1 MASNIYLLGLGLVI
15 LLTAAL
21 GFSAWHRT
29 PRNWAAM
36 ATRFRRCPDITPV
49 ARTLIIEGIHDGV
62 LLLDDRGL
70 IADINPAAMNMLGMD
85 PSALGQDAQRR
96 LAPWPELAQ
105 AIGCHE
111 KRHITIASAGTP
123 TQQFAGQ
130 VTPLHHR
137 GEFCGQLLLLHDVT
151 AEKLAED
158 ARRECEAAE
167 AANRAK
173 SLFLANMSHEIRTP
187 LNAILGFAQVL
198 GRDTGMNDTQ
208 RGNLAS
214 IRRSGEHLL
223 NLIDD
228 ILDLAKIEAG
238 KVSLQIKP
246 IDLKGFLGELGT
258 FFQHRAK
265 ERGLS
270 LTIHAE
276 DCPAFFGGDEM
287 RLRQVLINLLGNAI
301 KFTPSGSVIIGV
313 ENLDGTQ
320 LRFSVTDTGYGI
332 AHAEMVRL
340 FQPFSQS
347 AIGSKAREGTGLGL
361 ALSRQLVRLMGGE
374 LEVDSTPGLGSPFF
388 FYIPFQTVENLAK
401 PKHPNQPTVM
411 GLNPDQPVC
420 RILVVDDQPDNRAWL
435 LALLESINPQPPVLE
450 LREAS
455 DGVDAVAVWESW
467 QPHLIFM
474 DLKMS
479 AMSGDEATVE
489 IKARMNNR
497 ADAVKS
503 KVIALTAS
511 TLDEDRNTMLACG
524 CDEFARKPFQA
535 ETLFNI
541 LQRQAGLLFTYSAEQ
556 PGGAGLTE
564 GELVARLA
572 RYPATW
578 RSELLAALDRGDSS
592 RIGSLL
598 DQIHDQDGQLH
609 WALDRLAFDCNHE
622 AMIALLGLAMAE
634 PSNG

>member
-1 MASNIYLLGLGLVI
+1 MDSIFYILGLGLVI

-21 GFSAWHRT
+21 GLSAWHRT
-29 PRNWAAM
+29 PRKWAGM
-36 ATRFRRCPDITPV
+36 AARCQRCPDIIPV
-49 ARTLIIEGIHDGV
+49 ARTLIIEGMPDGV
-62 LLLDDRGL
+62 LVLDARGL
-70 IADINPAAMNMLGMD
+70 IAEINPAAMNMLGLD
-85 PSALGQDAQRR
+85 ASALGQDAQLR
-96 LAPWPELAQ
+96 LAPWPELTQ
-105 AIGCHE
+105 AIGGHE
-111 KRHITIASAGTP
+111 KRHITIANAGTP
-123 TQQFAGQ
+123 AQQFAGQ

-137 GEFCGQLLLLHDVT
+137 GELCGQLLLLHDVG
-151 AEKLAED
+151 AEKLAEN

-198 GRDTGMNDTQ
+198 GRDAGMNATQ

-301 KFTPSGSVIIGV
+301 KFTPSGSVILGV
-313 ENLDGTQ
+313 ENLPGTL

-332 AHAEMVRL
+332 AHADMVRL
-340 FQPFSQS
+340 FEPFSQS
-347 AIGSKAREGTGLGL
+347 AIGSKVREGTGLGL
-361 ALSRQLVRLMGGE
+361 ALSRKLVRLMGGE
-374 LEVDSTPGLGSPFF
+374 LEVVSTPGLGSRFF
-388 FYIPFQTVENLAK
+388 FCIPVQTVENTAK
-401 PKHPNQPTVM
+401 PTRPSQPTVL
-411 GLNPDQPVC
+411 GLNPGQPLC

-435 LALLESINPQPPVLE
+435 VALLESINPHPPVLE

-479 AMSGDEATVE
+479 AMSGEEATVE

-511 TLDEDRNTMLACG
+511 ALDEDRNAMLVCG
-524 CDEFARKPFQA
+524 CNEFARKPLQA

-541 LQRQAGLLFTYSAEQ
+541 LQRHAGLLFTYAAE
-556 PGGAGLTE
+556 PPDGVGLNE

-572 RYPATW
+572 RCPATW
-578 RSELLAALDRGDSS
+578 RGELLAALDRGDSS

-598 DQIHDQDGQLH
+598 DQRHDQDGQLH
-609 WALDRLAFDCNHE
+609 WALDQLAFDCNHE
-622 AMIALLGLAMAE
+622 AIIALLGQAMTE
-634 PSNG
+634 QSNG